1 MFKIMILVRKNKAKL
16 AKYLM
21 IFGSILISAVIIY
34 FRHEF
39 ASLAGYGYF
48 GIFLINLLGSAT
60 IVIPAPS
67 LVATFV
73 GGSILNPL
81 LVGIVSGIG
90 ASIGELT
97 GYLAG
102 YGGSA
107 LVTDHNHYKRIEKW
121 MSKNGFVTI
130 LVLALIPNPIF
141 DLSGIFA
148 GATGYPVKRFFT
160 AVVIG
165 KTLRFI
171 GVALLGSRI
180 F

>member
-1 MFKIMILVRKNKAKL
+1 MKKEKVI
-16 AKYLM
+16 KYLM
-21 IFGSILISAVIIY
+21 IFASVSISGTIIY
-34 FRHEF
+34 FRNEL

-73 GGSILNPL
+73 GGSIFNPL
-81 LVGIVSGIG
+81 LVGIVSGLG

-107 LVTDHNHYKRIEKW
+107 IVTENKNFKRIEKW
-121 MSKNGFVTI
+121 MGKNGFVTI

-141 DLSGIFA
+141 DFSGIFA
-148 GATGYPVKRFFT
+148 GATGYPLKKFFT
-160 AVVIG
+160 AVLIG
-165 KTLRFI
+165 KTIRFI
-171 GVALLGSRI
+171 GISYLGSR
-180 F
+180 FF